1 IAVYRGVST
10 KYLAN
15 YLALFKFIFSKFDE
29 NPINIKGEHS
39 YLSTNFKGR
48 PPMFEWLVLFITLFK
63 NTAFTY

>member
-1 IAVYRGVST
+1 VST

-29 NPINIKGEHS
+29 NPINIKGEHP

-48 PPMFEWLVLFITLFK
+48 PPIFE
-63 NTAFTY
+63 